1 MYFLSDTIAEGMKSA
16 KTTRR
21 RISATRQNTKKK
33 SVRKQQKRHNHHSRK
48 RTRRHR
54 RQRGGDYSIPTTHT
68 YENTPV
74 TDTAVIS
81 IPGKPIVSVKDENKK
96 STEEELGLPPG
107 DI

>member
-33 SVRKQQKRHNHHSRK
+33 SVRKQKRHNHHSRK

-54 RQRGGDYSIPTTHT
+54 RQRGGVDDRKPTDRTIDGEAIYT
-68 YENTPV
+68 NGTVV
-74 TDTAVIS
+74 TTSDGGVL
-81 IPGKPIVSVKDENKK
+81 SV
-96 STEEELGLPPG
+96 EEFLKRQSNGEGL
-107 DI
+107 DV